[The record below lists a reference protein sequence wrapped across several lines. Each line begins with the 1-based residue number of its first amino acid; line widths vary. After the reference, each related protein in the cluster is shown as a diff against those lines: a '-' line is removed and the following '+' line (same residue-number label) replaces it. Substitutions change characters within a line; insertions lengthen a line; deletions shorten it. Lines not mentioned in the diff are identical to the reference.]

1 MTTISDSL
9 LTLLCIAK
17 YTAAAIELTGRN
29 RMEVRD
35 ALDQLDRIHDQL
47 TKTEVYRGFR
57 VPAVALVGC
66 VGLLAATAQQWV
78 VSHNDPAAFVWYWSA
93 IGAAGVMLGFG
104 AAVRSYL
111 FREDDYERRRTRR
124 VMGQFL
130 PCVLAGGLLT
140 VALARTDAFI
150 PLLPG
155 VWAVVFGLG
164 VVAVRPHLPR
174 VVGIIGVCYVL
185 AGGLLLAWKPP
196 EPSGWCVGGVF
207 GIGHLITAA
216 VLWYGTGEDNNG

>member
-1 MTTISDSL
+1 
-9 LTLLCIAK
+9 
-17 YTAAAIELTGRN
+17 
-29 RMEVRD
+29 MEVRD

-47 TKTEVYRGFR
+47 TKAEVYRGFR
-57 VPAVALVGC
+57 VPAVALVGV
-66 VGLLAATAQQWV
+66 VGLFAAVAQRWV
-78 VSHNDPAAFVWYWSA
+78 VPAGDVAAFVWYWSA
-93 IGAAGVMLGFG
+93 IGATGVLVGFG

-111 FREDDYERRRTRR
+111 FREDDFERRRTRR

-140 VALARTDAFI
+140 LALGLTDANV

-174 VVGIIGVCYVL
+174 AVGVIGLGYVFVGGVLLSL
-185 AGGLLLAWKPP
+185 APK
-196 EPSGWCVGGVF
+196 EPTGWHVGGVF
-207 GIGHLITAA
+207 GVGHLITALA
-216 VLWYGTGEDNNG
+216 LRQQPRENSNA

>member
-1 MTTISDSL
+1 
-9 LTLLCIAK
+9 
-17 YTAAAIELTGRN
+17 
-29 RMEVRD
+29 MEVRD

-57 VPAVALVGC
+57 VPTVALVGC
-66 VGLLAATAQQWV
+66 FGLLAAAAQPWV
-78 VSHNDPAAFVWYWSA
+78 VPPGDADGFAWYWSA
-93 IGAAGVMLGFG
+93 IGAAGVMLGLG

-111 FREDDYERRRTRR
+111 FREDDFERRRTRR

-140 VALARTDAFI
+140 AALAREGFV
-150 PLLPG
+150 PLFPG
-155 VWAVVFGLG
+155 AWAVVFGLG

-174 VVGIIGVCYVL
+174 SVGVIGVGYVL
-185 AGGLLLAWKPP
+185 AGGMLLAWKPP

-207 GIGHLITAA
+207 GIGHLITAIA
-216 VLWYGTGEDNNG
+216 LWYGTGDDTNG

>member
-1 MTTISDSL
+1 
-9 LTLLCIAK
+9 
-17 YTAAAIELTGRN
+17 
-29 RMEVRD
+29 MEVRD

-47 TKTEVYRGFR
+47 TKGEVYRGFR

-66 VGLLAATAQQWV
+66 AGLFAAVGQGWV
-78 VSHNDPAAFVWYWSA
+78 VSPGDARTFVWYWSA
-93 IGAAGVMLGFG
+93 IGAGGALIGFG

-111 FREDDYERRRTRR
+111 FRESDFERRRTRR

-140 VALARTDAFI
+140 LALARTDAFI

-155 VWAVVFGLG
+155 VWAIVFGLG

-174 VVGIIGVCYVL
+174 AVGVVGVGYVVTGGV
-185 AGGLLLAWKPP
+185 LLAWQPTEPP
-196 EPSGWCVGGVF
+196 GWCVGGVF
-207 GIGHLITAA
+207 GAGHLTTALA
-216 VLWYGTGEDNNG
+216 LWLGTGETDG

>member
-1 MTTISDSL
+1 
-9 LTLLCIAK
+9 
-17 YTAAAIELTGRN
+17 
-29 RMEVRD
+29 MEVRD

-47 TKTEVYRGFR
+47 TKGEVYRGFR

-66 VGLLAATAQQWV
+66 VGLLAATGQGWAV
-78 VSHNDPAAFVWYWSA
+78 PAGDAIAFVWYWSA
-93 IGAAGVMLGFG
+93 IGTAGVLLGFG

-111 FREDDYERRRTRR
+111 FREDDFERRRTRR

-140 VALARTDAFI
+140 VALARDAAFV

-155 VWAVVFGLG
+155 VWALLFGLG

-174 VVGIIGVCYVL
+174 AVGLIGLAYVL
-185 AGGLLLAWKPP
+185 VGGLLLAWKPDTP
-196 EPSGWCVGGVF
+196 PGWCVGGVF
-207 GIGHLITAA
+207 GIGHLITALA
-216 VLWYGTGEDNNG
+216 LWKGTGDDTNG

>member
-1 MTTISDSL
+1 
-9 LTLLCIAK
+9 
-17 YTAAAIELTGRN
+17 
-29 RMEVRD
+29 MEVRD

-47 TKTEVYRGFR
+47 TKGEVYRGFR

-66 VGLLAATAQQWV
+66 VGLLAAVGQGWV
-78 VSHNDPAAFVWYWSA
+78 VPPGDTRTFVWYWSA
-93 IGAAGVMLGFG
+93 IGAVGALIGFG
-104 AAVRSYL
+104 AAIRSYL
-111 FREDDYERRRTRR
+111 FREDDFERRRTRR

-140 VALARTDAFI
+140 LALARTDAFI

-155 VWAVVFGLG
+155 VWAIVFGLG

-174 VVGIIGVCYVL
+174 AVGIVGVGYVM
-185 AGGLLLAWKPP
+185 AGGVLLAWQPA

-207 GIGHLITAA
+207 GAGHLTTALA
-216 VLWYGTGEDNNG
+216 LWLGAGETDG